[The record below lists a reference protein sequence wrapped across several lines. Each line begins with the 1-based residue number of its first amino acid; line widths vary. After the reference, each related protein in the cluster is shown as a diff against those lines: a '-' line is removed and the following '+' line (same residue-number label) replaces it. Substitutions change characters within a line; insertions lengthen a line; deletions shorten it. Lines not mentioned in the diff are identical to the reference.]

1 MKLISLIFFFHNS
14 SRFLRNHDRILN
26 SDSYPALHYP
36 EIYLLH
42 GGYKD
47 FFAVHPDLCDPV
59 AYRQMLDPEFGDAYR
74 HFRAKSK
81 SWNGGDVVRGSAMVG
96 PSSSAGGGL
105 SNRLVKS
112 RSRLVL

>member
-1 MKLISLIFFFHNS
+1 M
-14 SRFLRNHDRILN
+14 RNHDRILN

-47 FFAVHPDLCDPV
+47 FFALHPDLCDPV
-59 AYRQMLDPEFGDAYR
+59 AYRPMLDPLFGDAYR
-74 HFRAKSK
+74 HFRSKSR
-81 SWNGGDVVRGSAMVG
+81 SWNGGDVVRGSAMAGPG
-96 PSSSAGGGL
+96 PSGSGGLGGGGGGGGGT
-105 SNRLVKS
+105 RLVKS

>member
-1 MKLISLIFFFHNS
+1 M
-14 SRFLRNHDRILN
+14 RNHDRILN

-47 FFAVHPDLCDPV
+47 FFAAHPDLCDPI
-59 AYRQMLDPEFGDAYR
+59 AYRPMLDPEFGDAYR

-81 SWNGGDVVRGSAMVG
+81 SWNGADPVKGSAVSLGSTGASSTGASEGRG
-96 PSSSAGGGL
+96 PPT
-105 SNRLVKS
+105 RLVKS